1 MCRYDLKKADMHSWL
16 CLAVVHIPQ
25 GGVTSVAL
33 RCVSLSSVLLPGG
46 GGCTTGMASMQH
58 EGLET

>member
-1 MCRYDLKKADMHSWL
+1 MALFGRSPHSPGRCDIGGLKV
-16 CLAVVHIPQ
+16 CLAVI
-25 GGVTSVAL
+25 
-33 RCVSLSSVLLPGG
+33 RVLLPGG